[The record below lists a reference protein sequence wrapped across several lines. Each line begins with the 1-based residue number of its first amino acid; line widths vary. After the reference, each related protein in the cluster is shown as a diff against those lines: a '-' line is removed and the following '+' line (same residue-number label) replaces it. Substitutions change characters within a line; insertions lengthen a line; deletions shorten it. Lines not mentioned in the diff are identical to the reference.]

1 MPWPWQSAHEGNL
14 GFCCLPMRDVLAL
27 VACLNHGGLAH
38 GCYLELLCV
47 ALPWLLPHCYFHDLG
62 TWACHG
68 LGSMPM
74 VVALALPTCPL
85 EGYFSKK
92 GFFIYFFIFILFF
105 SNEVIWVGQHTLA
118 FVAFLW
124 GLPWPLLHD
133 LAMVAL
139 LMGAALIL
147 AVCVPLPW
155 LLTHEDY
162 HGLKSMYVGIPWPWE
177 HSRVI
182 SQMRV
187 LSKRRVFF
195 FFPSFSPFNGGY
207 LGRLA
212 CLGLPWSW

>member
-1 MPWPWQSAHEGNL
+1 MGATLNFSVWLCHGYFPIATFMTL
-14 GFCCLPMRDVLAL
+14 GM
-27 VACLNHGGLAH
+27 
-38 GCYLELLCV
+38 
-47 ALPWLLPHCYFHDLG
+47 
-62 TWACHG
+62 WACHG

-92 GFFIYFFIFILFF
+92 GFFIFIFIFILFF
-105 SNEVIWVGQHTLA
+105 SNEVIWAGQHTLA

-182 SQMRV
+182 FPNEGFIQKKS
-187 LSKRRVFF
+187 FF
-195 FFPSFSPFNGGY
+195 FSPLFPPLMEVIWAG
-207 LGRLA
+207 
-212 CLGLPWSW
+212 

>member
-1 MPWPWQSAHEGNL
+1 MFWPWL
-14 GFCCLPMRDVLAL
+14 RAL
-27 VACLNHGGLAH
+27 TM
-38 GCYLELLCV
+38 V
-47 ALPWLLPHCYFHDLG
+47 ALPMGATLNFSVWLCHGYFPIATFMTLG
-62 TWACHG
+62 MWACHG

-92 GFFIYFFIFILFF
+92 GFIFIFIFILFF
-105 SNEVIWVGQHTLA
+105 SNEVIWAGQHTLA